1 MLADVAGAV
10 VLAHSVH
17 NPFLHKTIFF
27 TYRGWRGGEPWRVR
41 VIVCTVAVSLH
52 APRRLILYS
61 SFVSAEIPR
70 EVGRSVCPL
79 LFFGR

>member
-1 MLADVAGAV
+1 MTIKILMLADVAGAA

-41 VIVCTVAVSLH
+41 FILTRVESSPR
-52 APRRLILYS
+52 APPAN
-61 SFVSAEIPR
+61 FV
-70 EVGRSVCPL
+70 L
-79 LFFGR
+79 